1 MKKKLL
7 GLFLVCVVSL
17 WSIVALAGV
26 TVRVE
31 NKDSKEYV
39 AKAVC
44 HGTKYDVKIG
54 KGTTTVTIQGSSPC
68 EVKLGGASLTL
79 SGGERVI
86 IKNGKMNKQ

>member
-1 MKKKLL
+1 MKRILAVMAIVGISLL
-7 GLFLVCVVSL
+7 SFSV
-17 WSIVALAGV
+17 LAGV

-31 NKDSKEYV
+31 NKDSKEYT

-54 KGTTTVTIQGSSPC
+54 KGTTSVTIQGSAPC
-68 EVKLGGASLTL
+68 EVSLGGSKLTL

-86 IKNGKMNKQ
+86 IKNGKMSK